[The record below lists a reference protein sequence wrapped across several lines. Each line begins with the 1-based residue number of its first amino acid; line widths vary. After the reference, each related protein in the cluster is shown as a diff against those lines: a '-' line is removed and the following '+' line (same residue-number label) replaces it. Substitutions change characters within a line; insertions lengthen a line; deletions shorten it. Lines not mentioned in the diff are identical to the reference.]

1 MLKDRGP
8 GRDLGTLLR
17 QHRVRQGLS
26 QEALAEKVSPPLSV
40 DTISKLERGR
50 TRPYRH
56 TLAALCLALELD
68 ARQRT
73 ELEEARRVLGAA
85 DAAALS
91 VGRWPHPRA
100 TAVLAV
106 GRHEARSP
114 VPLRQS
120 LPVPLTS
127 FVGRN
132 HELAEVR
139 RLLETTRLL
148 TLTGPGGIGK
158 TRVAV
163 QVVQNATFGAIEF
176 VDLAPLTDAALVPQA
191 VAASLGVSEQ
201 PGYPVV
207 AALIAA
213 LQSRNLLVI
222 LDNCEHLLAACASL
236 ADTLLQHC
244 AQLSLLATSREPLG
258 VPGEM
263 VRRVGPLSLPTPGTA
278 PTPERLLQ
286 CEAVRLFLERAT
298 AARAGFAL
306 NAHNAS
312 AVVEICRRLDGIP
325 LALELAAARV
335 KVLSAEQIADHLAD
349 RFALLRNGPRQA
361 PARHQALGATID
373 WSYALLNSDERRLFD
388 RLSVF
393 AGGWT
398 IEAARAVDDDGQPG
412 SCGEQTVDRLTRLID
427 TSLVTMEEQ
436 NGVARY
442 RQLETLR
449 AYGSQRLEVSGESQ
463 SVRGR
468 HAAIYLELAEDL
480 APQADGPENANW
492 LRQLEAEH
500 DNLRAALSWLA
511 AHDAPRGLRL
521 AIAVERYWY
530 LRGFVTEGC
539 RWLEDLLVRVADH
552 TALWATAAFALARL
566 LDLWRELVLANQYAE
581 ASLTILMGAGDF
593 LGASRAG
600 RFLGLRA
607 LETGNLEQARK
618 LCNQSLVLAGRAIDK
633 RAMVEALGNAGLQ
646 AIAEHDLPEA
656 RRCFEESLALARA
669 NGFPLADVQCIA
681 RLGVVARLE
690 GDYGRARVLIEEGLA
705 LAEAFGHRP
714 AACSY
719 LTSLGNLARCEGD
732 YAEARRLLI
741 ASLDLG
747 LRDMRLPLVLQ
758 NAVGSLG
765 VLAIAE
771 NAFRPGVRL
780 LAAIAAGGA
789 PWGTAQV
796 PELRH
801 DIKAAL
807 ATARG
812 ALRNTAFAEAWAEGQ
827 AWSLDEAIRQ
837 AQGATEQSD
846 ARTGLSG
853 DAIAAGLPPTLTPR
867 EREVAALVAQGRTN
881 RQIGEVLVIT
891 AGTARV
897 HVEHILAKLGFH
909 SRAQL
914 AGWAVARGLPSV

>member
-1 MLKDRGP
+1 
-8 GRDLGTLLR
+8 
-17 QHRVRQGLS
+17 
-26 QEALAEKVSPPLSV
+26 
-40 DTISKLERGR
+40 
-50 TRPYRH
+50 
-56 TLAALCLALELD
+56 
-68 ARQRT
+68 
-73 ELEEARRVLGAA
+73 
-85 DAAALS
+85 
-91 VGRWPHPRA
+91 
-100 TAVLAV
+100 
-106 GRHEARSP
+106 

-127 FVGRN
+127 FIGRN

-163 QVVQNATFGAIEF
+163 QVVQNANFEAIEF

-244 AQLSLLATSREPLG
+244 AQLTLLTTSREPLG
-258 VPGEM
+258 VPGE
-263 VRRVGPLSLPTPGTA
+263 VVWQVTPLTVPASGTPLQ
-278 PTPERLLQ
+278 PERLVK
-286 CEAVRLFLERAT
+286 CEAVRLFLERAS
-298 AARAGFAL
+298 AARAEFAL
-306 NAHNAS
+306 HALNAS
-312 AVVEICRRLDGIP
+312 AVVEICQRLDGIP

-361 PARHQALGATID
+361 PARHQALAATID

-398 IEAARAVDDDGQPG
+398 LEAAQAIDGDGLP
-412 SCGEQTVDRLTRLID
+412 SICREQIVNRLTRLID
-427 TSLVTMEEQ
+427 TSLVIMEER

-449 AYGSQRLEVSGESQ
+449 AYGSHRLEASGESQ
-463 SVRGR
+463 SVQGR
-468 HAAIYLELAEDL
+468 HAAIYLELAEAL

-492 LRQLEAEH
+492 LHKLDAEY
-500 DNLRAALSWLA
+500 DNLRAALGWLA
-511 AHDAPRGLRL
+511 AHDAARGLRL
-521 AIAVERYWY
+521 AVAIERYWY
-530 LRGFVTEGC
+530 LRGFATEGC
-539 RWLEDLLVRVADH
+539 RWLEELLACVADR
-552 TALWATAAFALARL
+552 TALWATAAFALAGL
-566 LDLWRELVLANQYAE
+566 FDLRRELVLANQYAA
-581 ASLTILMGAGDF
+581 ASLDIMIPAGDF
-593 LGASRAG
+593 FGASRAA

-607 LETGNLEQARK
+607 LETGDLERAKK
-618 LCNQSLVLAGRAIDK
+618 LCKEGLALAERSTEWRAAVEVLC
-633 RAMVEALGNAGLQ
+633 ALGLL

-656 RRCFEESLALARA
+656 RRCFEESMALGRA
-669 NGFPLADVQCIA
+669 NGFRAADVQCIA
-681 RLGVVARLE
+681 RLGIVARLE
-690 GDYGRARVLIEEGLA
+690 GDYGRARALIEEGLA
-705 LAEAFGHRP
+705 LAEGFGHRP

-719 LTSLGNLARCEGD
+719 LNSLGNLARCEGN
-732 YAEARRLLI
+732 YTEARRLLM

-747 LRDMRLPLVLQ
+747 QRDVWLPLVLQ

-765 VLAIAE
+765 VLAIAQ
-771 NAFRPGVRL
+771 NAYRKGIYL

-789 PWGTAQV
+789 AWGTAQV

-807 ATARG
+807 ETTRA
-812 ALRNTAFAEAWAEGQ
+812 ALSDAAYAEAWAEGQ
-827 AWSLDEAIRQ
+827 RWSLDEAIKQVR
-837 AQGATEQSD
+837 AATSETD
-846 ARTGLSG
+846 APARLPRDATATGL
-853 DAIAAGLPPTLTPR
+853 PRTLTRR
-867 EREVAALVAQGRTN
+867 EREVAALVAQGRSN
-881 RQIGEVLVIT
+881 RQIGEALVIT
-891 AGTARV
+891 EGTARV
-897 HVEHILAKLGFH
+897 HVEHMLAKLGFH

-914 AGWAVARGLPSV
+914 AGWAVARGLPSA